1 MDNFSGSSGRDYPLR
16 NNSGGFSG
24 TSNFND
30 PPGVG
35 ERAPPMQ
42 PYANGMLSR
51 PSGGG
56 GASGGSGGS
65 IGMPP
70 LQREDSL
77 ASVSGGGS
85 RAQQASHEVFMVR
98 EAGGPTPASRSND
111 RSSYPGSGGGG
122 AGNRFLQESDSM
134 TGGERGGEYSNQNA
148 KSTSHSTAN
157 TSHHRGERER
167 DKDKEKDSLT
177 KLVFPKMLKI
187 AIVGD
192 STAGKT
198 AICNAFT
205 SEGYNFSRNYHM
217 TTGVSIYAKSIKLPT
232 RETGG
237 STEAGGSN
245 TAIISSLEE
254 PLVEPRINLVLVDS
268 AGKDIYR
275 ELLPQY
281 WERLNG
287 LALVIDLTSS
297 SALQTAVDWV
307 SLAKGCISS
316 STSGSQNQSKHH
328 HEDGSG
334 DPGSSNN
341 TKRDQTLPPFLG
353 VLIGSKNDLKDQR
366 VISPKAAQN
375 FAAQHGLQYF
385 ECSAK
390 ENSGMEE
397 PFFFLSHQW
406 TIQSSAGGNDKEEGA
421 GGSGGGGGIF
431 GVGRN
436 AHISSS
442 RRSAFASRQSSSEA
456 F

>member
-1 MDNFSGSSGRDYPLR
+1 MDNFSGSSGGREYPLR
-16 NNSGGFSG
+16 NSSGSFNR
-24 TSNFND
+24 TSSFND
-30 PPGVG
+30 PPGGG
-35 ERAPPMQ
+35 ERAAPMPPMQ

-51 PSGGG
+51 PGAGGG
-56 GASGGSGGS
+56 SSGS
-65 IGMPP
+65 IGMPA
-70 LQREDSL
+70 LQRDDSL
-77 ASVSGGGS
+77 ASINGGGS
-85 RAQQASHEVFMVR
+85 RTQQASHEVFMVR
-98 EAGGPTPASRSND
+98 EAGAPVPSSRSND
-111 RSSYPGSGGGG
+111 RSSYPS
-122 AGNRFLQESDSM
+122 GNRFPQETESV

-148 KSTSHSTAN
+148 KSTSHTTT

-167 DKDKEKDSLT
+167 DKDKEKDST

-187 AIVGD
+187 AVVGD

-232 RETGG
+232 REAGG
-237 STEAGGSN
+237 STETGGSS
-245 TAIISSLEE
+245 TAGISSTED
-254 PLVEPRINLVLVDS
+254 PLLEPRINLVLVDS

-297 SALQTAVDWV
+297 STLQTAVDWLN
-307 SLAKGCISS
+307 LAKGCIS

-334 DPGSSNN
+334 DQSSN
-341 TKRDQTLPPFLG
+341 TKREQTQQPFLG

-397 PFFFLSHQW
+397 PFFFLAHQW
-406 TIQSSAGGNDKEEGA
+406 TIAIQSSAGGNDKENIQEGA
-421 GGSGGGGGIF
+421 GGSGGIF